1 MVRTSRHGVNM
12 IDDLSA
18 IVAAYPHR
26 TAHGRAWESAFVLL
40 QDHTGRLTMVQR
52 VLCHVALMAG
62 PERAALGVI
71 ALAGQ
76 VLGDRR

>member
-1 MVRTSRHGVNM
+1 MT
-12 IDDLSA
+12 LPA
-18 IVAAYPHR
+18 LLPAPAL
-26 TAHGRAWESAFVLL
+26 AHGRAWECALVLL
-40 QDHTGRLTMVQR
+40 SDHAERLTMVQR